1 MSTDCFWFH
10 TLLINVIETIHLL
23 FNVWHE
29 NCSYE
34 LDGVPRMR
42 ERPIIDLVTGLQ
54 QLGADVNCKEDNPKC
69 PPVTINAK
77 GGLPGGTVQ

>member
-1 MSTDCFWFH
+1 
-10 TLLINVIETIHLL
+10 
-23 FNVWHE
+23 
-29 NCSYE
+29 
-34 LDGVPRMR
+34 MR

-54 QLGADVNCKEDNPKC
+54 QLGADVTCKEDNPKC